1 MKKKTKDIWVTKS
14 SGEQAQFSKEKLR
27 RSLIK
32 SSAANKDIEY
42 IISEIEKILY
52 QGISTKAIYKKA
64 FKLLRKASRPTA
76 AK

>member
-42 IISEIEKILY
+42 IISEIEKI
-52 QGISTKAIYKKA
+52 IH
-64 FKLLRKASRPTA
+64 
-76 AK
+76 